1 MTALVLAARRPRDPL
16 ADDGFEVSYV
26 PDGGA
31 EHRVPLVQASAV
43 PLEQGGDGCL
53 QPPVPT
59 LRRQP
64 GGVNSHGGRVTNRIT
79 RAVENTGGEVIGIE
93 IHCPGP
99 ALLEEPESGI
109 ENQHRHN
116 DDLGVFRRA
125 FSTTTVPP
133 STTCRLRSP
142 CSRPATTRPL
152 IQRCDS

>member
-59 LRRQP
+59 LT
-64 GGVNSHGGRVTNRIT
+64 VK
-79 RAVENTGGEVIGIE
+79 IE
-93 IHCPGP
+93 PSK
-99 ALLEEPESGI
+99 ESP
-109 ENQHRHN
+109 
-116 DDLGVFRRA
+116 
-125 FSTTTVPP
+125 FSTSPSSRQVPIAQCCWP
-133 STTCRLRSP
+133 MQALV
-142 CSRPATTRPL
+142 
-152 IQRCDS
+152 